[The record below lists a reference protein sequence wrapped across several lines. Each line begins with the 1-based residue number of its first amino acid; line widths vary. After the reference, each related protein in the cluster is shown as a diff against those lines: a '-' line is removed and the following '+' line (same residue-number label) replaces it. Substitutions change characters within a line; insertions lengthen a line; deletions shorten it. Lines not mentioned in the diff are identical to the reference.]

1 MLIIRDFLFKACRSY
16 RYSDS
21 AGNPFHRFSLSFDL
35 AGKMCHLLEIVIQQ
49 SHMVKFYVRQLFL
62 QGIAE
67 KRVEP
72 ADIPATNIVSKAW
85 ASVILPIHPAMAVT
99 ALELACQNLI
109 ILPDCRD
116 AYYMAGDS
124 PAKSFIKI
132 PGIREP

>member
-1 MLIIRDFLFKACRSY
+1 M
-16 RYSDS
+16 
-21 AGNPFHRFSLSFDL
+21 
-35 AGKMCHLLEIVIQQ
+35 
-49 SHMVKFYVRQLFL
+49 
-62 QGIAE
+62 
-67 KRVEP
+67 EP
-72 ADIPATNIVSKAW
+72 ADIPAKNIVSKAW
-85 ASVILPIHPAMAVT
+85 AVIVFTIHPAMAVT